1 LRSPTASLFRRGIKG
16 GEGKR
21 ERVLALY
28 LRWWKRFPRVGV
40 LVEDYDVVIVGAGIG
55 GLALGC
61 ALASNGRKTCVLE
74 GRPQVTPSKRG
85 LTLQP
90 NGLETLQKLG
100 LLDQVVRLGAKT
112 TRLTWLEIGVG
123 PLVTFD
129 YSILDHPH
137 NYLLTVVPSELE
149 LVLREVFSGRGGI
162 IYDSTFFRETLRT
175 RFGRVIKAER
185 NGSLVEFSTKII
197 VGADGEN
204 SMVRQALRIPGHVR
218 KYPDDFL
225 FMLAGPVASLQIEA
239 RQYVARGKMV
249 GFFPTRA
256 LTYIF
261 YYLPGRRLEQFKAR
275 GVESFLTGLAN
286 IEPEISDSL
295 GSLESWEDI
304 AHVSS
309 RRVDVESWVAD
320 RGALLGDAV
329 HALDP
334 SWAQGANMT
343 LQDAVALANT
353 IERCF
358 VLDDFSVKELK
369 GYERTRRKQ
378 AQFVQREAERTAQLT
393 TTEGRFYHWLGKRIL
408 VRTGK
413 NGELMRIALRAS
425 SGLTDHFSL
434 QERIRFVI

>member
-1 LRSPTASLFRRGIKG
+1 MV
-16 GEGKR
+16 E
-21 ERVLALY
+21 ECDVL
-28 LRWWKRFPRVGV
+28 
-40 LVEDYDVVIVGAGIG
+40 IVGAGIG

-61 ALASNGRKTCVLE
+61 ALASNGRKVCVLE
-74 GRPQVTPSKRG
+74 ARPQVIPSKRG
-85 LTLQP
+85 LTLQT
-90 NGLETLQKLG
+90 NGMETLQKLG
-100 LLDQVVRLGAKT
+100 LVDQVVRIGAKT
-112 TRLTWLEIGVG
+112 TRLTWYEIGGG
-123 PLVTFD
+123 PLATFD
-129 YSILDHPH
+129 YSILDHPQ

-149 LVLREVFSGRGGI
+149 LVLREAFSSRGGM

-175 RFGRVIKAER
+175 RFGQAIKAER
-185 NGSLVEFSTKII
+185 NGSPVEFSAKII
-197 VGADGEN
+197 IGADGEN
-204 SMVRQALRIPGHVR
+204 SRVRQALGIPAHVR

-225 FMLAGPVASLQIEA
+225 FMLAGPVASFQIEA
-239 RQYVARGKMV
+239 RQYVARGKMG

-256 LTYIF
+256 STYIF
-261 YYLPGRRLEQFKAR
+261 YYLPVRRLQQFRSQKL
-275 GVESFLTGLAN
+275 ESFLNELAN

-295 GSLESWEDI
+295 GILESWTDI
-304 AHVSS
+304 PHSSS
-309 RRVDVESWVAD
+309 RRDDVESWVAD

-413 NGELMRIALRAS
+413 NGELMGIALRAS
-425 SGLTDHFSL
+425 SGLTDHFSF
-434 QERIRFVI
+434 QERIRFLI